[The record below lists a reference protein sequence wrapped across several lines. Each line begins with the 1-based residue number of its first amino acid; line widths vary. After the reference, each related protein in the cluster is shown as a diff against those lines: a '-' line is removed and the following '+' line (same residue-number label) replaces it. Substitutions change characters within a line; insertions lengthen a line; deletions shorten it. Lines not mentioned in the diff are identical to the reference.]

1 MELQASKVPILKTG
15 SRRSKLCLAWN
26 FLHIEILTFQ
36 SSNQHYLR
44 CVVSDINGVLGGDV
58 LAARRIT
65 SPVADWPVTV
75 VARAIFT
82 ATAGAVSTA
91 ISGSITTAIIGAQ
104 STAIAVSTA
113 IATGVTTVVTTH
125 IVEGRGFRWTA
136 RRCF

>member
-1 MELQASKVPILKTG
+1 MKFQASKMPILKTG
-15 SRRSKLCLAWN
+15 SRKSKLCLAWN

-36 SSNQHYLR
+36 SLNQRYVR

-75 VARAIFT
+75 VARSVST

-91 ISGSITTAIIGAQ
+91 ISGSITAAIMG
-104 STAIAVSTA
+104 AVSTA
-113 IATGVTTVVTTH
+113 I
-125 IVEGRGFRWTA
+125 IGFTRDEIDSENGETIS
-136 RRCF
+136 

>member
-1 MELQASKVPILKTG
+1 MELQASKMPILKTG

-36 SSNQHYLR
+36 SLNQHCLR

-75 VARAIFT
+75 VARAI
-82 ATAGAVSTA
+82 STA
-91 ISGSITTAIIGAQ
+91 ISGSITTVIIGAQ

-113 IATGVTTVVTTH
+113 IATGVAAVVTTH
-125 IVEGRGFRWTA
+125 VVKGRGFRWTA